1 MRRLAIDP
9 GGMHASPARHTPAN
23 FWVCCNLKQER
34 HPGGT
39 DLSHINNQ
47 PARKAVQGSS
57 LLLAGIVLNCWV
69 VLGMAVAQSGPLAGS
84 LQGNSL
90 FLGTTA
96 LSALA
101 TLPLTGRLKHAEGC
115 RPLQGGALGA
125 AELLAVLAATAFL
138 AGFTTGNGDVA
149 LLGMALM
156 GIFCGLA
163 EILLFA
169 RFAEFGHGGVPAA
182 VAFVTLVSAVATA
195 PFDLLPVDWSYTLF
209 ALSPA
214 LMAPL
219 LLGDT
224 RPAPEGCG
232 QTAPD
237 PRALAGTHPED
248 SPSQDSGFAYKL
260 MLANL
265 LVTTTFNLLVSE
277 ALISL
282 PWEGWLSCGRL
293 LANILVCAVLLVALI
308 RFDRFD
314 VSALYR
320 VVVPVTVLGLLILSA
335 IPASLS
341 PVAVVCVSMG
351 YSIFDACTWII
362 LLQTACARGRDLV
375 KTACL
380 YTATTF
386 LGMTLANGMLMAL
399 GATQA
404 VDLSQNTPS
413 ILLAVLVLAVS
424 TMLVLPPRK
433 HVEAQSPQSDAPG
446 LSEAGA
452 GAATQAALT
461 SLAEGAALTNRER
474 EVLALLA
481 QGRTS
486 AVIARE
492 MGIAE
497 GTAHTHVMHVYQK
510 LGVHSQQELLDLVH
524 NDTSTPQ
531 E

>member
-1 MRRLAIDP
+1 M
-9 GGMHASPARHTPAN
+9 
-23 FWVCCNLKQER
+23 
-34 HPGGT
+34 
-39 DLSHINNQ
+39 SHINNR
-47 PARKAVQGSS
+47 PAREALQGAP

-69 VLGMAVAQSGPLAGS
+69 ILGMAVAQSGPLAGD
-84 LQGNSL
+84 LRGNFL
-90 FLGTTA
+90 FLGITA

-101 TLPLTGRLKHAEGC
+101 TLPFAGRLGQASGH
-115 RPLQGGALGA
+115 RHLQGGALGA
-125 AELLAVLAATAFL
+125 SELLAILTAVTFL
-138 AGFTTGNGDVA
+138 AGFATEAVGVA

-163 EILLFA
+163 EILVFA
-169 RFAEFGHGGVPAA
+169 RFAEFGHEGIPAA
-182 VAFVTLVSAVATA
+182 VAFVTLVSSVATA

-219 LLGDT
+219 LLGGS
-224 RPAPEGCG
+224 RPVPESCDQVVPDSGAPGG
-232 QTAPD
+232 M
-237 PRALAGTHPED
+237 RPED
-248 SPSQDSGFAYKL
+248 SPSQAAGFASKL
-260 MLANL
+260 ILANL
-265 LVTTTFNLLVSE
+265 LVTATFSLLVSE
-277 ALISL
+277 ALISV

-293 LANILVCAVLLVALI
+293 LANILVCATLLVALI
-308 RFDRFD
+308 RFEHFD
-314 VSALYR
+314 LSALYR
-320 VVVPVTVLGLLILSA
+320 VVLPVTVLGLLILSA

-362 LLQTACARGRDLV
+362 LLQTACARGHNLV

-380 YTATTF
+380 YTAITF
-386 LGMTLANGMLMAL
+386 LGMALANGMLMAL
-399 GATQA
+399 GAAQT

-433 HVEAQSPQSDAPG
+433 RAETQSPQGGVPGPNEADAG
-446 LSEAGA
+446 T
-452 GAATQAALT
+452 ATQMALA
-461 SLAEGAALTNRER
+461 SLAEAAGLTNRER

-524 NDTSTPQ
+524 NGTSTPLG
-531 E
+531 